1 METVKTVSVHQRLE
15 GREGLVG
22 GNIRKRRLWLHN
34 MNPDRVVQESGLTE
48 TALPHKEGG
57 QIMADVEMHI
67 SRDHS
72 CQSEVVKGGKEV
84 DALKKTVNF
93 VSDWSNRPVSIPP
106 KEFHLR
112 YRK

>member
-1 METVKTVSVHQRLE
+1 
-15 GREGLVG
+15 
-22 GNIRKRRLWLHN
+22 
-34 MNPDRVVQESGLTE
+34 
-48 TALPHKEGG
+48 
-57 QIMADVEMHI
+57 MADVEMHI

-112 YRK
+112 HRK